1 VPPSGRYVVLEVGD
15 SGGGMTEDTL
25 SHAFEPFFTTK
36 ETAATSGLGLPICY
50 GIVTQCGGHI
60 SIQSELGRGT
70 TVRVYLPRLQAPV
83 AAQRSP
89 AQLSPPAAPV
99 PGHAAHTVLVVDD
112 TEVVR
117 NAVARDLRGVG
128 YAVLAASNATE
139 ALLLSDQHKGPIHL
153 LVADVV
159 MPGMNGRELAR
170 HLLRKRPNLR
180 ILFMTGYDKDT
191 IASDDPMDGS
201 EPVLYKPFS
210 SLELFAALGK
220 LLDRDAA

>member
-1 VPPSGRYVVLEVGD
+1 MPASGRYIVLEVCD
-15 SGGGMTEDTL
+15 TGGGMSEDTL

-36 ETAATSGLGLPICY
+36 ESATTSGLGLPICY

-70 TVRVYLPRLQAPV
+70 TIRVYLAPLQFPA
-83 AAQRSP
+83 AAQP
-89 AQLSPPAAPV
+89 FTPQLSAVAPV
-99 PGHAAHTVLVVDD
+99 PGHAAQTVLVVDD

-117 NAVARDLRGVG
+117 NAVARDLRSVG
-128 YAVLAASNATE
+128 YAVLSASNATE

-159 MPGMNGRELAR
+159 MPGMNGREMAR

-180 ILFMTGYDKDT
+180 VLFMTGYDKDT

-210 SLELFAALGK
+210 SLELFAVLGK